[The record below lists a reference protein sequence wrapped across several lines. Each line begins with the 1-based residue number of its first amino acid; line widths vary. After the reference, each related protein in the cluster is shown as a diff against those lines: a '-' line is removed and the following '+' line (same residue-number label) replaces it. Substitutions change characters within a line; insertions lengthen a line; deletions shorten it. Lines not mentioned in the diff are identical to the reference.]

1 LAQYGFVFQ
10 PVARG
15 LGGSLHFAKPGSGD
29 PRYSTSEARGG
40 VLLAFGEFETLF
52 DDVWSFIERQAT
64 PNFPLCAALVNVIHA
79 TGSTATEVENRQQ
92 QWKQSLA
99 QHAKGR
105 EMRLSN
111 WPHEFLYAVDVVALV
126 EPNPNPDV
134 NQLQRLAAA
143 LAEFGAWSAKER
155 SFTDETLQ
163 VEEWLA
169 NWETV
174 DDPILHINTAPEPT
188 LHAFERDFLERN
200 GTTVYDL
207 SNSSRVL
214 QFLKV
219 SGEVVC
225 FGDSNSLQAARIY
238 GLRSADGCCRHVA

>member
-1 LAQYGFVFQ
+1 VCCT
-10 PVARG
+10 
-15 LGGSLHFAKPGSGD
+15 GD
-29 PRYSTSEARGG
+29 
-40 VLLAFGEFETLF
+40 
-52 DDVWSFIERQAT
+52 
-64 PNFPLCAALVNVIHA
+64 VIHA